1 RMQLDDFGR
10 LVRVSDPQ
18 ISPDGKSIVIVVGR
32 ANYDE
37 NRYDSDLVLVDVATG
52 AQRTLTNDRR
62 SVSHPRFSPS
72 GDRLAFLSNVSL
84 ANNAPQRPQI
94 HVMPMGGGDVR
105 RITNAPKGVQQFAWS
120 PDGRSIAYATEDE
133 PEKKS
138 GPERFNDSFEVGND
152 DFLIQSQA
160 LPTHAWLVPSEGGE
174 ARRLTS
180 GAWSLPINHPPGA
193 PASPLA
199 CSPDG
204 HSIALLRLPTPH
216 SGHPP

>member
-1 RMQLDDFGR
+1 MTKTIYSILLIVSLLIVTATAQQRRMQLDDFGR

-72 GDRLAFLSNVSL
+72 GDHLAFLSNVSL

-120 PDGRSIAYATEDE
+120 PDGRSIAYAT
-133 PEKKS
+133 
-138 GPERFNDSFEVGND
+138 R
-152 DFLIQSQA
+152 
-160 LPTHAWLVPSEGGE
+160 
-174 ARRLTS
+174 
-180 GAWSLPINHPPGA
+180 
-193 PASPLA
+193 
-199 CSPDG
+199 
-204 HSIALLRLPTPH
+204 
-216 SGHPP
+216 